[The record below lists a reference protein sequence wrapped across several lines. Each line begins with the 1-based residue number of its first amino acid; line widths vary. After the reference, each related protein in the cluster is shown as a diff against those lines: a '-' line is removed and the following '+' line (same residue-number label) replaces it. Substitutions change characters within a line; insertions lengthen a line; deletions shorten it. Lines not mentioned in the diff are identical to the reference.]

1 MYGHKIVGIIGSGQ
15 LGRMT
20 IQEAR
25 RMNIYTIVLTD
36 VHPSPASEIADE
48 YIVGSLY
55 DAAKIEELA
64 SKCDIITYEIE
75 HINVQILKKLESEG
89 KSVVPSARVL
99 EIIQDKSKQK
109 DLLKKSGLPTSDW
122 IMYDGNNFEDAI
134 AAFGF
139 PLVQKTCKGGYD
151 GKGVFVLKSR
161 ADHANLLKGE
171 TFFEKYVPFEK
182 EIAVMVAR
190 NKSGEIKS
198 YPLVE
203 MEFDDKTNICDT
215 VVVPARESEDVNRRA
230 QEIAV
235 KCIEALDADGIFGV
249 ELFLTKDKEIIVNE
263 IAPRPHNSGHYTIE
277 GCMTSQYEQFL
288 RAVMNMP
295 LGSTKLIMPSAMV
308 NVLGEQGYSG
318 KVCVEGLEEVLKIE
332 GAYVHLYGKR
342 ETKPSRKMGHI
353 TVIAESAEE
362 ALEKANRAKN
372 ILKIKSES

>member
-1 MYGHKIVGIIGSGQ
+1 MFGHKRVGIIGSGQ

-25 RMNIYTIVLTD
+25 RLNIYTIVLTD
-36 VHPSPASEIADE
+36 SHPSPASEIADD

-55 DAAKIEELA
+55 DSGKIEELA
-64 SKCDIITYEIE
+64 SKCDVITYEIE
-75 HINVQILKKLESEG
+75 HIDVNTLKKLEAEG
-89 KSVVPSARVL
+89 KEVVPSARVL

-109 DLLKKSGLPTSDW
+109 EEMRKSRIPTSDW
-122 IMYDGNNFEDAI
+122 EMVRDDNIEELI
-134 AAFGF
+134 EKFGF
-139 PLVQKTCKGGYD
+139 PVVQKSCKGGYD

-161 ADHANLLKGE
+161 EDIPNMLKSE
-171 TFFEKYVPFEK
+171 SFFEKYVPFEK

-190 NKSGEIKS
+190 NRDGEVKS

-215 VVVPARESEDVNRRA
+215 VIVPAREDEDVMKRA

-249 ELFLTKDKEIIVNE
+249 EMFLTKDKEIIVNE

-288 RAVMNMP
+288 RAVLNMP
-295 LGSTKLIMPSAMV
+295 LGSTKLLFPSAMV
-308 NVLGEQGYSG
+308 NILGEPGYSG
-318 KVCVEGLEEVLKIE
+318 EVFVEGLEEVMKIE

-353 TVIAESAEE
+353 TVIADSSEE
-362 ALEKANRAKN
+362 ALIRANIAKN
-372 ILKIKSES
+372 ILKIISK

>member
-1 MYGHKIVGIIGSGQ
+1 MFGHKRVGIIGSGQ

-25 RMNIYTIVLTD
+25 RLNIYTIVLTD
-36 VHPSPASEIADE
+36 SHPSPASEIADD

-55 DAAKIEELA
+55 DSGKIEELA
-64 SKCDIITYEIE
+64 SKCDVITYEIE
-75 HINVQILKKLESEG
+75 HIDVNTLKKLEAEG
-89 KSVVPSARVL
+89 KEVVPSARVL

-109 DLLKKSGLPTSDW
+109 EEMRKSRIPTSDW
-122 IMYDGNNFEDAI
+122 EMVRDDNIEELI
-134 AAFGF
+134 EKFGF
-139 PLVQKTCKGGYD
+139 PVVQKSCKGGYD

-161 ADHANLLKGE
+161 EDIPNMLKSE
-171 TFFEKYVPFEK
+171 SFFEKYVPFEK

-190 NKSGEIKS
+190 NRDGEVKS

-215 VVVPARESEDVNRRA
+215 VIVPAREDEDVMKRA

-249 ELFLTKDKEIIVNE
+249 EMFLTKDKEIIVNE

-295 LGSTKLIMPSAMV
+295 LGSTKLLFPSAMV
-308 NVLGEQGYSG
+308 NILGEPGYSG
-318 KVCVEGLEEVLKIE
+318 EVFVEGLEEVMKIE

-353 TVIAESAEE
+353 TVIADSSEE
-362 ALEKANRAKN
+362 ALRRANIAKN
-372 ILKIKSES
+372 ILKIISK

>member
-1 MYGHKIVGIIGSGQ
+1 MFGHKRVGIIGSGQ

-25 RMNIYTIVLTD
+25 RLNIYTIVLTD
-36 VHPSPASEIADE
+36 VHPSPASEIADD
-48 YIVGSLY
+48 YIIGSLY
-55 DAAKIEELA
+55 DSVKIEELA
-64 SKCDIITYEIE
+64 SKCDVITYEIE
-75 HINVQILKKLESEG
+75 HIDVNTLKKLEAEG
-89 KSVVPSARVL
+89 KEVVPSARVL

-109 DLLKKSGLPTSDW
+109 EEMRKNKIPTSDW
-122 IMYDGNNFEDAI
+122 EMVKEDNI
-134 AAFGF
+134 EELIEKFGF
-139 PLVQKTCKGGYD
+139 PVVQKSCRGGYD

-161 ADHANLLKGE
+161 EDIPNMLKSE
-171 TFFEKYVPFEK
+171 SFFEKYVPFEK

-190 NKSGEIKS
+190 NRDGEVKS

-215 VVVPARESEDVNRRA
+215 VIVPAREDEDVMKLA

-249 ELFLTKDKEIIVNE
+249 EMFLTKDKEIIVNE

-288 RAVMNMP
+288 RAVLNMP
-295 LGSTKLIMPSAMV
+295 LGSTKLLFPSAMV
-308 NVLGEQGYSG
+308 NILGEPGYSG
-318 KVCVEGLEEVLKIE
+318 EVFVEGLEEVMKIE

-353 TVIAESAEE
+353 TVIADSSEE
-362 ALEKANRAKN
+362 ALRRANIAKN
-372 ILKIKSES
+372 ILKIISK

>member
-1 MYGHKIVGIIGSGQ
+1 
-15 LGRMT
+15 MT

-25 RMNIYTIVLTD
+25 RLNIYTIVLTD
-36 VHPSPASEIADE
+36 SHPSPASEIADD

-55 DAAKIEELA
+55 DSGKIEELA
-64 SKCDIITYEIE
+64 SKCDVITYEIE
-75 HINVQILKKLESEG
+75 HIDVNTLKKLEAEG
-89 KSVVPSARVL
+89 KEVVPSARVL

-109 DLLKKSGLPTSDW
+109 EEMRKSRIPTSDW
-122 IMYDGNNFEDAI
+122 EMVRDDNIEELI
-134 AAFGF
+134 EKFGF
-139 PLVQKTCKGGYD
+139 PVVQKSCKGGYD
-151 GKGVFVLKSR
+151 GTGVFVLKSR
-161 ADHANLLKGE
+161 EDIPNMLKSE
-171 TFFEKYVPFEK
+171 SFFEKYVPFEK

-190 NKSGEIKS
+190 NRDGEVKS

-215 VVVPARESEDVNRRA
+215 VIVPAREDEDVMKRA

-249 ELFLTKDKEIIVNE
+249 EMFLTKDKEIIVNE

-288 RAVMNMP
+288 RAVLNMP
-295 LGSTKLIMPSAMV
+295 LGSTKLLFPSAMV
-308 NVLGEQGYSG
+308 NILGEPGYSG
-318 KVCVEGLEEVLKIE
+318 EVFVEGLEEVMKIE

-353 TVIAESAEE
+353 TVIADSSEE
-362 ALEKANRAKN
+362 ALRRANIAKN
-372 ILKIKSES
+372 ILKIISK